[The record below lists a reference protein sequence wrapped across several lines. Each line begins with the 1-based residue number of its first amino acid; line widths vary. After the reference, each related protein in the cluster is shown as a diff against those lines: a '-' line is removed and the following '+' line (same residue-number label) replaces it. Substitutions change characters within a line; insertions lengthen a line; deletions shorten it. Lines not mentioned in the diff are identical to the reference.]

1 MIVLLCVLLG
11 IVGGLFFPFH
21 VPAQYS
27 QYLAII
33 ILASLDSVF
42 GGLSSMTKKAFN
54 LQIFLSG
61 FIGNALLAALLTFIG
76 KKLDVDLYLVAL
88 IVFGTRL
95 FNNFSVMRR
104 YYFDHLKIRLKK

>member
-1 MIVLLCVLLG
+1 MIVLLCILLG
-11 IVGGLFFPFH
+11 IAAGLFFPFH

-27 QYLAII
+27 QYLAIV

-61 FIGNALLAALLTFIG
+61 FIGNALLAAMLTFIG

-104 YYFDHLKIRLKK
+104 YYFDHLKIRIKK

>member
-1 MIVLLCVLLG
+1 MIVLLCVIFG
-11 IVGGLFFPFH
+11 IAVGLTFPFH

-27 QYLAII
+27 QYVAII

-42 GGLSSMTKKAFN
+42 GGLSSITKKAFN

-61 FIGNALLAALLTFIG
+61 FVGNSLLAVLLTFIG

-88 IVFGTRL
+88 LVFGTRL
-95 FNNFSVMRR
+95 FTNFSILRR
-104 YYFDHLKIRLKK
+104 YYFGHLKTRLKK